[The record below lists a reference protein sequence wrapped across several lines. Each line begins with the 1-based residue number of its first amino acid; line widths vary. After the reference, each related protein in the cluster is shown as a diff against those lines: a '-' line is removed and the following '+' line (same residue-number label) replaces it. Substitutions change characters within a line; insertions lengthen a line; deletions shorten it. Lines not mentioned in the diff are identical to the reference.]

1 MPLLKTKFLAKI
13 GKKLRN
19 KKIRAV
25 RWVVLG
31 ISLILF
37 VLFSFYNFY
46 FLGKIFPGI
55 YVAGANLG
63 GKSPTEAIA
72 TIGQEVNIPQK
83 IVLSSSDTTF
93 EIFLNDVGLAY
104 DFIDSARAAYGL
116 TRTGNIL
123 YDLWT
128 RLSLLASPKTL
139 GVRFTLDE
147 QKLNNNLSEIAD
159 QVATSPVYPSAKIV
173 GKEVVIDKGKAG
185 TQVDIPTLRI
195 SIGRALSYPTGELVQ
210 IPVKTIDP
218 SISDEEAEGFRK
230 RAEIFI
236 NKSLEAIFEYQDFLY
251 KGNDLVSFLNA
262 RGGYDG
268 EAINTLALT
277 ISSQVDRQPQNPVFV
292 FEGGRVK
299 EFTASKD
306 GVEVQKEE
314 LIGLITDN
322 LKLLEE
328 SDQASASI
336 EIPVN
341 KTAPKI
347 TTGDVNNLGIKELIG
362 RGISRFKGSIPNRI
376 HNIVLA
382 SSRFKGVLVPPGE
395 TLSFNQLLGDVSEL
409 TGFKQAYVIKEGK
422 TVLGDGGGV
431 CQVSTTLFRAA
442 LGAGLPIVER
452 VAHAYRVG
460 YYEQDSVP
468 GFDATVYSPSPD
480 LKIKN
485 DTPGHILIQ
494 PAVDTKTATLIFE
507 IYGTNDGRI
516 ATTSKPIIS
525 SQTPP
530 PEDLYVDDPTIPVGQ
545 TKQIDYKAW
554 GARVSFNYSVTR
566 AGEVIYKK
574 TFVSNYRPWQAVYL
588 RGTAPAQ

>member
-494 PAVDTKTATLIFE
+494 PAVDTNTATLIFE

>member
-1 MPLLKTKFLAKI
+1 MPLLKSKFLAKI
-13 GKKLRN
+13 GKKLKGKKARN
-19 KKIRAV
+19 V
-25 RWVVLG
+25 RWIVLG
-31 ISLILF
+31 TALF
-37 VLFSFYNFY
+37 LVVLFSFYNLY

-55 YVAGANLG
+55 YVSGANLG
-63 GKSPTEAIA
+63 GKTPTEAIA
-72 TIGQEVNIPQK
+72 TIGQQINIPQK
-83 IVLSSSDTTF
+83 IILSSPDETF
-93 EIFLNDVGLAY
+93 EIALSDVGVAY

-123 YDLWT
+123 YDFWT
-128 RLSLLASPKTL
+128 RLSLLGSPKTL

-147 QKLNNNLSEIAD
+147 QKLNNSLGEIAD
-159 QVATSPVYPSAKIV
+159 QVATNPVYPSAKIV
-173 GKEVVIDKGKAG
+173 GKEVIIDKGKPG
-185 TQVDIPTLRI
+185 TQVDIPNLRI
-195 SIGRALSYPTGELVQ
+195 SIGKALSYPTGETVE

-218 SISDEEAEGFRK
+218 SISDEEAEGFKK

-236 NKSLEAIFEYQDFLY
+236 NKSLKAVFEYQDFFY
-251 KGNDLVSFLNA
+251 KGSDLVSYLDA
-262 RGGYDG
+262 GGGYNS
-268 EAINTLALT
+268 EAVNTLVLT

-292 FEGGRVK
+292 FEDGRVK

-306 GVEVQKEE
+306 GVEVQKDKL
-314 LIGLITDN
+314 LILIADN
-322 LKLLEE
+322 LKILEE
-328 SDQASASI
+328 SAQLSASI

-362 RGISRFKGSIPNRI
+362 RGVSRFKGSIPNRI
-376 HNIVLA
+376 HNIVL
-382 SSRFKGVLVPPGE
+382 SSSKFKGTLVPPGE

-431 CQVSTTLFRAA
+431 CQVSSTLFRAA
-442 LGAGLPIVER
+442 LAAGLPIVER
-452 VAHAYRVG
+452 AAHAYRVG
-460 YYEQDSVP
+460 YYEQDSPP

-494 PAVDTKTATLIFE
+494 STVDTKTATLIFE

-516 ATTSKPIIS
+516 ATTSKPVIS
-525 SQTPP
+525 NQTPP
-530 PEDLYVDDPTIPVGQ
+530 PEDLYVDDPTLPTGQ

-588 RGTAPAQ
+588 RGTAPTQ

>member
-277 ISSQVDRQPQNPVFV
+277 ISSQVERQPQNPVFV

-328 SDQASASI
+328 NDQASASI

-494 PAVDTKTATLIFE
+494 PTVDTKTATLIFE